1 MKRREEKVFRLE
13 KKRSLTF
20 INVLSFLA
28 MDVYSCSF
36 HSHDLNINSPH
47 SLSYIAYSV
56 RSENMVLNQ
65 TISPG

>member
-1 MKRREEKVFRLE
+1 MRLIE
-13 KKRSLTF
+13 IAVSNLWFGVNKM
-20 INVLSFLA
+20 LS
-28 MDVYSCSF
+28 YIHPF

-56 RSENMVLNQ
+56 SSENMVLNQ